1 MKSFGLNSL
10 YFGSIKGLYER
21 HIIIVLFS
29 KIYLIILYK
38 MNQREESLQVEE
50 SVRKQLQWSKCEELK
65 TCTVIEK
72 ITLER
77 VDICQRL
84 YL

>member
-10 YFGSIKGLYER
+10 CFGSIKGLYER
-21 HIIIVLFS
+21 HIIIVLFP
-29 KIYLIILYK
+29 KICLIVLCK
-38 MNQREESLQVEE
+38 MNQKGDSLQVEE

-65 TCTVIEK
+65 TCTVVEK
-72 ITLER
+72 IILQK
-77 VDICQRL
+77 VGICQRL